1 MARAKGRDVVIDLMD
16 AVAKLEA
23 TATRHADQLEALA
36 AHAVATSAEMLGLS
50 EQVRDVSRRMH
61 DVSQRMEDVSQ
72 RVGSLEVEFQELAQG
87 FVESA
92 KLSRTIEQQLGR
104 VARLL
109 GEFAGSSTS
118 RFDDIEGRLE
128 KLERKAG

>member
-1 MARAKGRDVVIDLMD
+1 MARARGRDVVIDLMD

-23 TATRHADQLEALA
+23 TTTRQADQLEALA
-36 AHAVATSAEMLGLS
+36 AHAVATSAEMFGLS
-50 EQVRDVSRRMH
+50 AQVRDVS
-61 DVSQRMEDVSQ
+61 Q
-72 RVGSLEVEFQELAQG
+72 RVASLESEFRELAEG

-92 KLSRTIEQQLGR
+92 KLARTIEQQLGR

-109 GEFAGSSTS
+109 GEFVGSSTS

-128 KLERKAG
+128 KLERKAS

>member
-1 MARAKGRDVVIDLMD
+1 MARSRGRDVVIDLMD

-23 TATRHADQLEALA
+23 TTTRQADQLEALA
-36 AHAVATSAEMLGLS
+36 AHAVATSAEMIGLS
-50 EQVRDVSRRMH
+50 VQVSDVSRR
-61 DVSQRMEDVSQ
+61 VA
-72 RVGSLEVEFQELAQG
+72 SLEVEFRALAQG

-104 VARLL
+104 LARLL
-109 GEFAGSSTS
+109 GEFAGRSTS